1 MRGADLVTT
10 DVWTSM
16 GFEAE
21 NEVRKRA
28 FGNWQ
33 VTARHDAPAQ
43 PDALFMHCLPAHRG
57 EEVAA
62 DVIDGPQSVVW
73 DEAENRLHA
82 QKALLEYLVCGRV
95 TALIAIQFAE
105 RQMYRL
111 LVMAIVSI
119 AVVGVSTAGAQA
131 WPDRPI
137 KFLMSA
143 PAGSSIDVLAR
154 AIADKLKDRL
164 GQPVIVENK
173 PAAGGTVATAEVAN
187 SAPDGY
193 TMVLAFN
200 GPLSF
205 APLLQKLPYD
215 VAKDLAPVIITSS
228 QPNVLAVNA
237 TLPVRSIAELVAYA
251 KANPGKL
258 NYASVGNGSSSHLNM
273 ELFKSVAGFDAVH
286 VPFNGSPPAVKS
298 TVQNETQMIFAVM
311 QPLQAQIQAGTAA
324 RAGGDDGQ
332 ALFAAAGSA
341 VDRGIRLPGFEAL
354 AWNGVLVA
362 AGTPRPI
369 VARLNTEMNA
379 ILKEPEMRQ
388 KMQGFGFDL
397 VGGTPEEFGALIS
410 GETAQWA
417 PVIKKVGLKVD

>member
-1 MRGADLVTT
+1 
-10 DVWTSM
+10 
-16 GFEAE
+16 
-21 NEVRKRA
+21 
-28 FGNWQ
+28 
-33 VTARHDAPAQ
+33 
-43 PDALFMHCLPAHRG
+43 
-57 EEVAA
+57 
-62 DVIDGPQSVVW
+62 
-73 DEAENRLHA
+73 
-82 QKALLEYLVCGRV
+82 
-95 TALIAIQFAE
+95 
-105 RQMYRL
+105 MYRL
-111 LVMAIVSI
+111 LVIAIVSM
-119 AVVGVSTAGAQA
+119 AVGVSTAVAQA

-143 PAGSSIDVLAR
+143 PAGSSIDVLGR

-164 GQPVIVENK
+164 GQPVVVENK
-173 PAAGGTVATAEVAN
+173 PAAGGTVATAEVAH

-215 VAKDLAPVIITSS
+215 VGKDLAPVIITSS
-228 QPNVLAVNA
+228 QPNVLAVSA

-311 QPLQAQIQAGTAA
+311 QPLQAQIQAGTL
-324 RAGGDDGQ
+324 RA
-332 ALFAAAGSA
+332 LA
-341 VDRGIRLPGFEAL
+341 VTTAKRFSLLPDLPSIAESGYPGFEAL

>member
-1 MRGADLVTT
+1 
-10 DVWTSM
+10 
-16 GFEAE
+16 
-21 NEVRKRA
+21 
-28 FGNWQ
+28 
-33 VTARHDAPAQ
+33 
-43 PDALFMHCLPAHRG
+43 
-57 EEVAA
+57 
-62 DVIDGPQSVVW
+62 
-73 DEAENRLHA
+73 
-82 QKALLEYLVCGRV
+82 
-95 TALIAIQFAE
+95 
-105 RQMYRL
+105 MYRL
-111 LVMAIVSI
+111 LVIAIVSM
-119 AVVGVSTAGAQA
+119 AVGVSTAVAQA

-143 PAGSSIDVLAR
+143 PAGSSIDVLGR

-164 GQPVIVENK
+164 GQPVVVENK
-173 PAAGGTVATAEVAN
+173 PAAGGTVATAEVAH

-215 VAKDLAPVIITSS
+215 VGKDLAPVIITSS
-228 QPNVLAVNA
+228 QPNVLAVSA

-273 ELFKSVAGFDAVH
+273 ELFKSVAGFNAVH

-311 QPLQAQIQAGTAA
+311 QPLQAQIQAGTL
-324 RAGGDDGQ
+324 RA
-332 ALFAAAGSA
+332 LA
-341 VDRGIRLPGFEAL
+341 VTTAKRFSLLPDLPSIAESGYPGFEAL

>member
-1 MRGADLVTT
+1 
-10 DVWTSM
+10 
-16 GFEAE
+16 
-21 NEVRKRA
+21 
-28 FGNWQ
+28 
-33 VTARHDAPAQ
+33 
-43 PDALFMHCLPAHRG
+43 
-57 EEVAA
+57 
-62 DVIDGPQSVVW
+62 
-73 DEAENRLHA
+73 
-82 QKALLEYLVCGRV
+82 
-95 TALIAIQFAE
+95 
-105 RQMYRL
+105 MYRL
-111 LVMAIVSI
+111 LVMTIVSM
-119 AVVGVSTAGAQA
+119 VVGVSTAGAQA

-143 PAGSSIDVLAR
+143 PAGSSIDVLGR

-164 GQPVIVENK
+164 GQPVVVENK
-173 PAAGGTVATAEVAN
+173 PAAGGTVATAEVAH

-215 VAKDLAPVIITSS
+215 VGKDLAPVIITSS

-273 ELFKSVAGFDAVH
+273 ELFKSVAGLDAVH

-311 QPLQAQIQAGTAA
+311 QPLQAQIQAGTL
-324 RAGGDDGQ
+324 RA
-332 ALFAAAGSA
+332 LA
-341 VDRGIRLPGFEAL
+341 VTTAKRFSLLPDLPSIAESGYPGFEAL